1 MVLAPQASVGRRE
14 RLRDRG
20 RKRNWAKVDVLAS
33 RSKSL
38 HRGDKV
44 KMVNSLSS
52 RSLLLATQ
60 LNLGKGVVKEGLM
73 AREDGAKLEL
83 VTGVELGSLLAQLEC
98 ML

>member
-44 KMVNSLSS
+44 KMVNRLSC

>member
-1 MVLAPQASVGRRE
+1 
-14 RLRDRG
+14 
-20 RKRNWAKVDVLAS
+20 
-33 RSKSL
+33 
-38 HRGDKV
+38 
-44 KMVNSLSS
+44 MVNRVSS
-52 RSLLLATQ
+52 RSLHLATQ